1 MAKFTHVS
9 LHTLLS
15 LSSKKEKER
24 KRLDDIRVPFKETI
38 THEVWARRVEYYR
51 DVQSAF
57 EIEIKKERK
66 KRRKKEGRGRKL
78 ARPTNFKK
86 IKMW

>member
-24 KRLDDIRVPFKETI
+24 KRLDDIRVPFKQETI
-38 THEVWARRVEYYR
+38 THEVWGRRVEYYR
-51 DVQSAF
+51 NVQSAF

-78 ARPTNFKK
+78 TYKFQEN
-86 IKMW
+86 

>member
-38 THEVWARRVEYYR
+38 THEVRARRVEYYR
-51 DVQSAF
+51 DVRSAF

-78 ARPTNFKK
+78 TYKFQEN
-86 IKMW
+86 